1 MRIGIL
7 GGTFNPIHNG
17 HLKIAEEVLKRLGL
31 DKILFMPAYIP
42 PHKDKKGIIDAHH
55 RIEMV
60 RLAIADNPGFELS
73 FIEIERGGVSYTI
86 DTLRELGH
94 IYGKEAELFFI
105 TGIDAFLEIEAWKDA
120 EALLAS
126 CNFIV
131 IMRTSFQC
139 RYLKKIALLKL
150 PDDKLTAM
158 DKGEIESLRLPLKGG
173 NYLYL
178 LNITP
183 VDISSISSRDIRSR
197 ILSHKIFK
205 YLLPESVE
213 LYIIKNRLYGR

>member
-42 PHKDKKGIIDAHH
+42 PHKDKEGIIDARH

-94 IYGKEAELFFI
+94 IYGKKAELFFI
-105 TGIDAFLEIEAWKDA
+105 IGIDAFLEIEAWKDA

-139 RYLKKIALLKL
+139 RDLK
-150 PDDKLTAM
+150 
-158 DKGEIESLRLPLKGG
+158 R
-173 NYLYL
+173 
-178 LNITP
+178 
-183 VDISSISSRDIRSR
+183 
-197 ILSHKIFK
+197 
-205 YLLPESVE
+205 
-213 LYIIKNRLYGR
+213 

>member
-42 PHKDKKGIIDAHH
+42 PHKDKEGIIDARH

-73 FIEIERGGVSYTI
+73 TIEIERGGVSYTI

-94 IYGKEAELFFI
+94 IYGKAAELFFI
-105 TGIDAFLEIEAWKDA
+105 IGIDAFLEIEAWKDA

-139 RYLKKIALLKL
+139 RDLKKITLLKL

-158 DKGEIESLRLPLKGG
+158 DKGEMESLRLPLKGG

-197 ILSHKIFK
+197 ILSHKNFK

-213 LYIIKNRLYGR
+213 LYIIKNRLYGK